1 MSANNWLSHVLTL
14 NEIDKIDN
22 LAIYKFYNVV
32 CVKVNVLKYSIE
44 LKSFLVQRYRHVNE
58 RPTVLQNLHNLKP

>member
-1 MSANNWLSHVLTL
+1 M
-14 NEIDKIDN
+14 
-22 LAIYKFYNVV
+22 
-32 CVKVNVLKYSIE
+32 KVNVLKYSIE